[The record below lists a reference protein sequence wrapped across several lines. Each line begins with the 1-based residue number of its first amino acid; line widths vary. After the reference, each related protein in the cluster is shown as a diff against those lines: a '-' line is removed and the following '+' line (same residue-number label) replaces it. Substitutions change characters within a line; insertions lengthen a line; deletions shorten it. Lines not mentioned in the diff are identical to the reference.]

1 LLALLGAHHILHVSR
16 IRVKTPDCYFTVQK
30 QVNTGTAAI
39 LVKVLD
45 VEDQSPEFV
54 VATPVTR
61 VSEDAQIGTPV
72 LQGIC

>member
-1 LLALLGAHHILHVSR
+1 
-16 IRVKTPDCYFTVQK
+16 
-30 QVNTGTAAI
+30 VNTGTAAI

-72 LQGIC
+72 LQGTLLIISVEQYINKCIGEPKDSQGKMA